1 MSSHIKAK
9 KENFWKFLLG
19 INGLTKNV
27 ARALMIIS
35 KIATAEI
42 ESKGHIQ

>member
-1 MSSHIKAK
+1 MKVK

-27 ARALMIIS
+27 GRALMIIS
-35 KIATAEI
+35 KIASAEI
-42 ESKGHIQ
+42 ESKGHMQ